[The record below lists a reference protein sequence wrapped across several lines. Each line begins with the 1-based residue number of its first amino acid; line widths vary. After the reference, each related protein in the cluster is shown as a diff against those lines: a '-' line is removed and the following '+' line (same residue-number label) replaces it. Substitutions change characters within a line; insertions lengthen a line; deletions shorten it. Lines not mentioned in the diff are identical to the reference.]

1 MSANKHRGHNH
12 SSSDSQDGQGSTLTT
27 AEGKLYLFVAIDGAS
42 KFAVV
47 ELVNEKIC
55 GPPPRSLKH
64 LSRPVPYRIHTVLT
78 DNGIQ
83 FADLPKNRQGPTA
96 LFRGH
101 PFDRLCLLH
110 GIESPAD
117 QAQPSLD

>member
-1 MSANKHRGHNH
+1 LAEVR
-12 SSSDSQDGQGSTLTT
+12 T
-27 AEGKLYLFVAIDGAS
+27 AEGKLYLFAAIDRTS

-47 ELVNEKIC
+47 ELVQRADMRAAAAFLQTLVEA
-55 GPPPRSLKH
+55 
-64 LSRPVPYRIHTVLT
+64 VPYRIHTVLA

-110 GIESPAD
+110 GIEHRLTKSNHPRTTGR
-117 QAQPSLD
+117 SSV